1 MGSIVMI
8 SLRALELALKNQ
20 SLDEM
25 MRRLFPWLW
34 LAMLSNVVSGSFFV
48 LARPYRYAENPIF
61 IAKIFMIFT
70 AFPIAYLL
78 RYLVRPDNLLVT
90 YIGAR
95 ANQTSIRMVS
105 FLSIIL
111 WLSITVSGRWIAYV
125 EYLIYPT

>member
-95 ANQTSIRMVS
+95 ANQISIRMVS